1 MQKQKRQKFHRM
13 VIPEA
18 IKRKRLKYI
27 AILPSSITLLNALC
41 GFLSIVFASRGPGTF
56 WQGSYFYRTGISYFA
71 LAGYMLF
78 FAMIADMLDGR
89 VARLSGTTSS
99 FGGQLDSLSD
109 AISFGVAPAFLMIRM
124 VGNQL
129 AALRGGSFP
138 LVRFLDQS
146 VLFIAVVYALCAVI
160 RLARFNVENDERET
174 AHMDFAGLPS
184 PAAAGMLMS
193 LVIFR
198 EDFLPGMAR
207 RFAPFLETPF
217 LEKAF
222 LEKAMDLT
230 IWILPPAALLAGIL
244 MVSRV
249 SYPHALNRLLRGK
262 KSFITFL
269 LIFFLGLLVILNL
282 QIAMAL
288 GFWGF
293 ALAGVFRALFLR
305 IRVLRMWR
313 KDLRKDTA
321 SRESPAT
328 EKGAE

>member
-1 MQKQKRQKFHRM
+1 MQKQKRQRFRRAA
-13 VIPEA
+13 IPEA
-18 IKRKRLKYI
+18 IKKKRLKYI

-41 GFLSIVFASRGPGTF
+41 GFLSIVCASRGPGTF
-56 WQGSYFYRTGISYFA
+56 WQGLYFHRAGISYFA

-124 VGNQL
+124 VDNQF
-129 AALRGGSFP
+129 AALRRESFP
-138 LVRFLDQS
+138 LVRFLDQW

-160 RLARFNVENDERET
+160 RLARFNVENDEVET
-174 AHMDFAGLPS
+174 AHMNFAGLPS

-193 LVIFR
+193 LAIFR
-198 EDFLPGMAR
+198 EDFLPRTAS
-207 RFAPFLETPF
+207 RFAVS
-217 LEKAF
+217 LEKAI
-222 LEKAMDLT
+222 DLT

-262 KSFITFL
+262 KTFITFL

-282 QIAMAL
+282 QIAMVL

-293 ALAGVFRALFLR
+293 ALAGLIRALFLR
-305 IRVLRMWR
+305 IRR
-313 KDLRKDTA
+313 KNA
-321 SRESPAT
+321 APQESPAA
-328 EKGAE
+328 KKQIP

>member
-1 MQKQKRQKFHRM
+1 MQKQKRQRLRRA
-13 VIPEA
+13 VIPEV
-18 IKRKRLKYI
+18 IKKKRLKYI

-41 GFLSIVFASRGPGTF
+41 GFLSIVFTSRGPGTF
-56 WQGSYFYRTGISYFA
+56 WQGSYFYRAGMSYFA

-89 VARLSGTTSS
+89 VARLSGATSS

-109 AISFGVAPAFLMIRM
+109 AISFGVAPAFLMIRI

-129 AALRGGSFP
+129 AALHRGSFP

-160 RLARFNVENDERET
+160 RLARFNVENDEVET
-174 AHMDFAGLPS
+174 AHMNFAGLPS

-198 EDFLPGMAR
+198 EDFLPGTAS
-207 RFAPFLETPF
+207 RFGLS
-217 LEKAF
+217 

-262 KSFITFL
+262 KTFITFL

-282 QIAMAL
+282 QIAMVL

-293 ALAGVFRALFLR
+293 ALAGMFRALFLW
-305 IRVLRMWR
+305 IRR
-313 KDLRKDTA
+313 
-321 SRESPAT
+321 
-328 EKGAE
+328 KGAVSQEIPGGKNRENC